1 MDPLEFGAEEVQK
14 KGSPMIVAT
23 HVGFRGLA
31 LFIYWFGSIFSGSF
45 VTKFVFIL
53 LCLAADFWAVKNVTG
68 RLLVGLRWRN
78 QVDPVTGNSTW
89 VYESRSA
96 EGFKAK
102 PVLQNES
109 NIFWGALIICPILW
123 VFFAFMSLLSPSW
136 FIVCITAAA
145 FNGANLYGYIRC
157 KFGAMDNIKA
167 MANKVIGTQLLQKF
181 MSSGASQTAA
191 AGQSV

>member
-1 MDPLEFGAEEVQK
+1 MDPLEFGAEETAK
-14 KGSPMIVAT
+14 KGQPLIVAT
-23 HVGFRGLA
+23 HVGFRGTA
-31 LFIYWFGSIFSGSF
+31 LFIYWFGSVSSLFVPLFYANFKIFSTSF

-96 EGFKAK
+96 GQYQYFNFLFKCFLEGFKAK

-109 NIFWGALIICPILW
+109 NIFWGALVICPLLW
-123 VFFAFMSLLSPSW
+123 VFFAFMSLLSVRPTHTFKSIN
-136 FIVCITAAA
+136 F
-145 FNGANLYGYIRC
+145 
-157 KFGAMDNIKA
+157 
-167 MANKVIGTQLLQKF
+167 
-181 MSSGASQTAA
+181 
-191 AGQSV
+191 